1 MYTNS
6 LQTIS
11 GEEYDQFD
19 QRVEECRKQLQEK
32 QDDFD
37 SKNSQE
43 IERLKK
49 EIQCVREDR
58 SKLHSVTSSSA
69 SVTIYPPS
77 TPSSEGVQSGEPSLS
92 GSPDTDVQRNREANS
107 SKDKDE
113 KVDPDPSENEAEEQ
127 NSGGGSE
134 TISEVIK
141 E

>member
-1 MYTNS
+1 M
-6 LQTIS
+6 
-11 GEEYDQFD
+11 
-19 QRVEECRKQLQEK
+19 EECRKQLQEK
-32 QDDFD
+32 QTEFD
-37 SKNSQE
+37 SKNGQE

-77 TPSSEGVQSGEPSLS
+77 TPSSEGVQSSEASLS
-92 GSPDTDVQRNREANS
+92 GSPDTAAQRNREANS

-113 KVDPDPSENEAEEQ
+113 KTDTDPSESKAQGQ
-127 NSGGGSE
+127 NSGGSE

>member
-1 MYTNS
+1 MIL

-11 GEEYDQFD
+11 GEEYDRFD

-32 QDDFD
+32 QDEFD
-37 SKNSQE
+37 SRNEQE

-77 TPSSEGVQSGEPSLS
+77 TPSSEGVQSSEPSLS
-92 GSPDTDVQRNREANS
+92 GSPDNTAQRNREAGS
-107 SKDKDE
+107 SKDNNE
-113 KVDPDPSENEAEEQ
+113 KTEDPDPSKSDAQEQ
-127 NSGGGSE
+127 NSGPSE
-134 TISEVIK
+134 TITEDIK